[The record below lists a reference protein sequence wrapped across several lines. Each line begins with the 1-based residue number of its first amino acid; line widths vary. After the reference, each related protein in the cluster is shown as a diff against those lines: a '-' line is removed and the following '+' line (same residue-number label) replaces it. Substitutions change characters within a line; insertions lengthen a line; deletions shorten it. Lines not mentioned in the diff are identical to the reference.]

1 MLITE
6 NIAQKVL
13 IKRSVNKMT
22 KTELAR
28 LLNISTHTLLKIEN
42 GNYKAPKRIY
52 QSVMEWLT
60 EDLWRQQKKALT
72 PTKVSSLFL
81 QNTKHKLSAGKQ
93 DNQGVSIF
101 HLYSKLY
108 YIYHTKS
115 SYNGSLPVSYNW
127 RQQYKWRKRKWNKK
141 KMKYLIL
148 EII

>member
-93 DNQGVSIF
+93 DNQGS
-101 HLYSKLY
+101 
-108 YIYHTKS
+108 
-115 SYNGSLPVSYNW
+115 
-127 RQQYKWRKRKWNKK
+127 
-141 KMKYLIL
+141 
-148 EII
+148 

>member
-1 MLITE
+1 MFISENQARAFRHKRADMML
-6 NIAQKVL
+6 
-13 IKRSVNKMT
+13 T
-22 KTELAR
+22 KTELAKKIGVTR
-28 LLNISTHTLLKIEN
+28 ITLSKIER

-52 QSVMEWLT
+52 QSVMNWLT

-115 SYNGSLPVSYNW
+115 SYNGSLLVSYN
-127 RQQYKWRKRKWNKK
+127 
-141 KMKYLIL
+141 
-148 EII
+148 